1 MMTVVT
7 RVSKLGSAEAVGSG
21 ARKRTRKEAEAEAE
35 AKDSEAVNG
44 TLSASQSAASLSHR
58 RYKLFE
64 L

>member
-21 ARKRTRKEAEAEAE
+21 ARKRTRKEAEAE